1 MSNPITSLE
10 FERLIQLSNYDLD
23 YTDLEGQFK
32 DLTHLAAEIAG
43 TDVALINLVDSLT
56 QWRIAAKGM
65 PPGQISRDDAICQ
78 YTIMEDSLFEVED
91 LRNDDRFKD
100 KIYVREEPFLKYYF
114 GIPLKNSEG
123 FSLGTLVVMDKKT
136 MKLTAEQVRLIRIIG
151 EEIVNRLNII
161 GSMHEL
167 KSKMMEMREAQRRFA
182 HDMRGP
188 IGGIK
193 GMADVIK
200 TTGRK
205 KSIEEIIEM
214 VELIYKSSEMLMDL
228 SDEIMNSEITSE
240 SYVKNSKMNMTLI
253 ELRNKLTDMYEVQAT
268 NKNIQFAVLVT
279 GENIHD
285 PFQKSKLIH
294 LIGNLISN
302 AIKYS
307 RENGRVRVYLNY
319 LKSEAG
325 RLLHVKVIDDGLG
338 MNAQKLQEILY
349 GSSES
354 NEGTIGERGY
364 GFGLKVVKHLLEKM
378 HGTMDIDSVRGGG
391 THFDLKIPFK

>member
-1 MSNPITSLE
+1 MSNTISSME

-43 TDVALINLVDSLT
+43 TDVAVINLLDSLT

-65 PPGQISRDDAICQ
+65 APGQLAREDAICQ
-78 YTIMEDSLFEVED
+78 YTIMEDSLFEIQD
-91 LRNDDRFKD
+91 LRRDDRFKD
-100 KIYVREEPFLKYYF
+100 KVYVREEPFLNYYF

-123 FSLGTLVVMDKKT
+123 FSLGTLVVMDKETK
-136 MKLTAEQVRLIRIIG
+136 KLTAEQIRLLRIIG

-167 KSKMMEMREAQRRFA
+167 KSKMMEMREVQRRFA

-193 GMADVIK
+193 GIAEVIK
-200 TTGRK
+200 MSGRT
-205 KSIEEIIEM
+205 KSIEEIIDM
-214 VELIYKSSEMLMDL
+214 VGLIYKSSETLMDL
-228 SDEIMNSEITSE
+228 SDEIMNSEISTE
-240 SYVKNSKMNMTLI
+240 SYVKNSKMDLTLLD
-253 ELRNKLTDMYEVQAT
+253 LRNKLTDMYEVQAS
-268 NKNIQFAVLVT
+268 NKNVQFAVLVT

-285 PFQKSKLIH
+285 PFPKSKLIH

-302 AIKYS
+302 AIKFS
-307 RENGRVRVYLNY
+307 RENGRVRVYLNF
-319 LKSEAG
+319 LKNNTEK
-325 RLLHVKVIDDGLG
+325 LLHVKVIDDGLG
-338 MNAQKLQEILY
+338 MDAKKLNDILY
-349 GSSES
+349 GTSES
-354 NEGTIGERGY
+354 DEGTIGERGY
-364 GFGLKVVKHLLEKM
+364 GFGLKVVKHLVEKM
-378 HGTMDIDSVRGGG
+378 HGTIEIDSVRGGG

>member
-43 TDVALINLVDSLT
+43 TEVALINLLDSLT

-65 PPGQISRDDAICQ
+65 PPGQTSRDDAICQ
-78 YTIMEDSLFEVED
+78 YTIMEDSLFEIEN
-91 LRNDDRFKD
+91 LSLDDRFKD
-100 KIYVREEPFLKYYF
+100 KNYVIEEPFLNYYF
-114 GIPLKNSEG
+114 GIPLKNAEG
-123 FSLGTLVVMDKKT
+123 FSLGTLVVMDKQTK
-136 MKLTAEQVRLIRIIG
+136 KLTSEQIRLIRIIG

-200 TTGRK
+200 TTART

-214 VELIYKSSEMLMDL
+214 VDLIYKSSETLMDL

-240 SYVKNSKMNMTLI
+240 SYVKNSRMDMTLI
-253 ELRNKLTDMYEVQAT
+253 DLRNKLTDMYEVQAS
-268 NKNIQFAVLVT
+268 NKNVQFAVLVT
-279 GENIHD
+279 GENIHE
-285 PFQKSKLIH
+285 PFPKSKLIH

-319 LKSEAG
+319 LKNKSEK
-325 RLLHVKVIDDGLG
+325 LLHVKVIDDGLG
-338 MNAQKLQEILY
+338 MNADKLSEILF
-349 GSSES
+349 GTSDSD
-354 NEGTIGERGY
+354 EGTIGERGY

-378 HGTMDIDSVRGGG
+378 RGTMDIESVRGGG